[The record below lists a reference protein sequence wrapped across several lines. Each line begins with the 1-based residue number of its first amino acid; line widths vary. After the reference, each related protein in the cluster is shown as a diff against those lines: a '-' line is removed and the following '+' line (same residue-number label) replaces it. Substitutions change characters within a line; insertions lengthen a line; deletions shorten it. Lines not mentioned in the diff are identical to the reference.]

1 MCGLAN
7 SFNLITTN
15 LRCFSYF
22 PARVMK
28 EGYCLTASGA
38 EIAGAASDPTISA
51 IALSH
56 YSKTDA
62 RQRLFDKGLMLIPYQ
77 FASLA
82 WLALSE

>member
-38 EIAGAASDPTISA
+38 EIAGAASDPTIST
-51 IALSH
+51 IAPGSH
-56 YSKTDA
+56 SKTNA
-62 RQRLFDKGLMLIPYQ
+62 RQRESDKGLMLIPYQ

>member
-38 EIAGAASDPTISA
+38 EIAGAASDP
-51 IALSH
+51 H
-56 YSKTDA
+56 HFNDRA
-62 RQRLFDKGLMLIPYQ
+62 R
-77 FASLA
+77 
-82 WLALSE
+82 